1 MPHLFRVTC
10 ARTSYVDIDVEA
22 EDGISAEQ
30 IATAALASDTAFFEQ
45 GRPVARSVYRII
57 EIDAVIRLASTGDA
71 SAAAA

>member
-30 IATAALASDTAFFEQ
+30 IAEAALASDAAFFEQ
-45 GRPVARSVYRII
+45 GRPVAGSVYRII
-57 EIDAVIRLASTGDA
+57 EVTAVMRVASAGDT